1 MHREGDDYSINS
13 IALYSFESET
23 KTLSLNSDFMNAAV
37 KGDFTY
43 QTIMRSLLAHLH
55 DYLPSLCPSHNH
67 RHITSSNQCLV
78 DLQIKDTEPLKELLL
93 IPISIDKTASI
104 VAQFYDESRSV
115 GLDIQIPQL
124 TYNGNDLANVVL
136 QCKTVPFSALRNRA

>member
-1 MHREGDDYSINS
+1 MTGSIKIDSLTMHREGDDYSINS

-104 VAQFYDESRSV
+104 VAQFYDSLVSCSILYDKSPKSFAPTE
-115 GLDIQIPQL
+115 
-124 TYNGNDLANVVL
+124 
-136 QCKTVPFSALRNRA
+136 